1 MNTTHPRRPV
11 TATTLLA
18 LAAFLPACA
27 ATDLGVERVA
37 ARSLRPL
44 WVHADVGT
52 DGFQVSG
59 RVYPEPGFRNTT
71 RSSVRV
77 EVVAEDGATLAS
89 QVVPMAPQPIH
100 KRRLAW
106 GHARFEADFPSLPAG
121 AARVRVTPVE
131 PAPNPDS
138 KTP

>member
-1 MNTTHPRRPV
+1 MNTSRNLRPI
-11 TATTLLA
+11 TATALIA

-27 ATDLGVERVA
+27 GTDLGVERVA

-44 WVHADVGT
+44 WVRAAART
-52 DGFQVSG
+52 EGFQVSG

-71 RSSVRV
+71 RSAVRV
-77 EVVAEDGATLAS
+77 EVLAGDGAPLAT
-89 QVVPMAPQPIH
+89 QVVPMSPQPIH

-106 GHARFEADFPSLPAG
+106 GHARFEADFTSVPAG

-131 PAPNPDS
+131 PQPNAQ
-138 KTP
+138 TPTP

>member
-1 MNTTHPRRPV
+1 MNTLRKLHPV
-11 TATTLLA
+11 TATA
-18 LAAFLPACA
+18 LIAFAAFLPACA
-27 ATDLGVERVA
+27 GTDLDVEKVA

-44 WVHADVGT
+44 WVRTAAGS

-71 RSSVRV
+71 RSAVRV
-77 EVVAEDGATLAS
+77 EVLAEDGATLAT

-106 GHARFEADFPSLPAG
+106 GHARFEADFPSVPAG

-131 PAPNPDS
+131 PATQPGAP
-138 KTP
+138 TP